1 MADWQSKG
9 FNQKIYL
16 NDVSA
21 KVCPTCYF
29 CNNHFKEKS
38 NCSHIT
44 ICLHNPFNAQSFF
57 VLFFFVFPVPHIHTL
72 SLQAMLTSL
81 QRGAISHPLQ
91 PVTFPSWVHIPEEL
105 QNVAV
110 EKIMSWEGFL
120 EKDFMPVSTPW
131 RVSMDFLHGTITPSQ
146 TSRLKEDFTSAAAG

>member
-1 MADWQSKG
+1 MSQ
-9 FNQKIYL
+9 QKCIL
-16 NDVSA
+16 RVTFAITTLRRNPIALTSLSA
-21 KVCPTCYF
+21 FIILLMLKVFLF
-29 CNNHFKEKS
+29 C
-38 NCSHIT
+38 
-44 ICLHNPFNAQSFF
+44 
-57 VLFFFVFPVPHIHTL
+57 FVFPVPSFLPHIHTL

-91 PVTFPSWVHIPEEL
+91 PVTFPSWVHVPEEL

-110 EKIMSWEGFL
+110 GKIMSWKGFL
-120 EKDFMPVSTPW
+120 EKDFIPVSIPW